1 MYKCDIMNN
10 DRNMESADLIVL
22 VEVEEIPK
30 VTESLIYKYSEV
42 KSIIREIFSELTPTN
57 IFYVG
62 CGSSYYAAL
71 KSIDPLIIN
80 LPMVKASALPG
91 SEMLFLLDSSEFKHS
106 IKQNNL
112 LVLFSRSGETAE
124 IKLITDKAKKLS
136 MRTIGFT
143 CVENS
148 YLAKNSD
155 HAIVFKDCF
164 EKSYYMTK
172 SFVVLAL
179 MGIMNSLAILEM
191 FKLYRG
197 MSIEDE
203 LREFIRIVEDVK
215 SNKSRI
221 RELAEA
227 TIDKELFVI
236 LAPRSLYP
244 IALEAAL
251 KFTEISYTY
260 SNTLYAL
267 EFRHG
272 PIALLEKR
280 HRIQLIILSTTN
292 ETSFSYISKLIDEL
306 KERGFNILHL
316 SDSNNADF
324 KLDLKRSSHILHVAF
339 ITPLYYMS
347 IYRAVMLGYNPDHPK
362 HIEKVIKA
370 I

>member
-1 MYKCDIMNN
+1 MNN
-10 DRNMESADLIVL
+10 DRNMESADSIVL

-112 LVLFSRSGETAE
+112 LVLCLNS
-124 IKLITDKAKKLS
+124 LLS
-136 MRTIGFT
+136 SRTIGFT

-215 SNKSRI
+215 SYKSRI

-362 HIEKVIKA
+362 HIEKVVKA